1 MDTHALTPRTASHRR
16 SGCSAP
22 LTFAY
27 FQIEERDEVGK
38 IREKVTGK
46 LVGLDTALGLI
57 LSVFLTLLDV
67 PVQDP
72 HW

>member
-1 MDTHALTPRTASHRR
+1 VLES
-16 SGCSAP
+16 SAVSFGKATLYLP
-22 LTFAY
+22 LIDLLKAY
-27 FQIEERDEVGK
+27 FQIEERDEMGK

-46 LVGLDTALGLI
+46 LVGLDTALGLM

>member
-1 MDTHALTPRTASHRR
+1 
-16 SGCSAP
+16 
-22 LTFAY
+22 
-27 FQIEERDEVGK
+27 VGK

-46 LVGLDTALGLI
+46 LVGLDTALGLM

>member
-1 MDTHALTPRTASHRR
+1 
-16 SGCSAP
+16 
-22 LTFAY
+22 
-27 FQIEERDEVGK
+27 
-38 IREKVTGK
+38 
-46 LVGLDTALGLI
+46 LDRALGLM

>member
-1 MDTHALTPRTASHRR
+1 
-16 SGCSAP
+16 
-22 LTFAY
+22 
-27 FQIEERDEVGK
+27 VGK

-46 LVGLDTALGLI
+46 LVGLDRALGLM